1 MEGFYFVLVSKFLF
15 SDNVKYII
23 LVNRLFF
30 FNVIV
35 FWVIIKR
42 FRLIYY
48 FLLGVLGFIK

>member
-1 MEGFYFVLVSKFLF
+1 MEGFYFVIVSKFLF

-23 LVNRLFF
+23 LVNFLFF

-35 FWVIIKR
+35 FWVIIKW

>member
-23 LVNRLFF
+23 LVNVLFF

>member
-1 MEGFYFVLVSKFLF
+1 MEGFCFVLVSKFLF

-23 LVNRLFF
+23 LVNFLFF

-35 FWVIIKR
+35 FWVIIKCI
-42 FRLIYY
+42 RLIYY

>member
-42 FRLIYY
+42 IRLIYY